1 MYARI
6 RQKLAITN
14 GSQTVTTTSL
24 GNNALSLLIKDI
36 GRLIT
41 GLVTSVNNLNSEI
54 WDIPNSEVIS
64 SIGAGWS
71 EYQTNFLTTSTNLT
85 ITTTLNDT
93 NIIYLR
99 APAAMTSS
107 TGGTVYKYSGLGIHN
122 NSLTYA
128 IIWNTCIPW
137 GITDH
142 TGNTTANY
150 FLKES
155 STNPTSTANG
165 RNSFQTNILTEYVIY
180 ATPRCLFVSSR
191 LIGSSATQAQ
201 KVYMQL
207 EYPETALSKI
217 YNLPNQVFWE
227 VSNGAGST
235 TTGTGASFNT
245 GAYNTVGGAVP
256 RVEGDLFNAS
266 AGNQNIGIVY
276 TPYANAPTG
285 GLNSIW
291 STAAGT
297 ADTSTLKPATY
308 GSMSNTV
315 NSSGT
320 LITVPAMPL
329 IHYPSWDSVYDL
341 STLTG
346 VYATRSGLGAT
357 GDTLTV
363 NGQNYAYVNATN
375 MGYLIPRQ

>member
-14 GSQTVTTTSL
+14 SGQTVTTTSL
-24 GNNALSLLIKDI
+24 GNVALSLLMKDI

-41 GLVTSVNNLNSEI
+41 GLATSVNDLNSEI
-54 WDIPNSEVIS
+54 WDLPNSEVIS

-71 EYQTNFLTTSTNLT
+71 EYQTNFLTTSTNLAL
-85 ITTTLNDT
+85 TTSVNNT

-99 APAAMTSS
+99 APAAMTSLA
-107 TGGTVYKYSGLGIHN
+107 GDTVYKYSGLGIYN
-122 NSLTYA
+122 NNGSYA
-128 IIWNTCIPW
+128 YLWNTCIPW

-142 TGNTTANY
+142 TGNPTANY
-150 FLKES
+150 FFKES
-155 STNPTSTANG
+155 STSSNTTGNG

-180 ATPRCLFVSSR
+180 ATPRCLFISSR

-207 EYPETALSKI
+207 EYPETAVSLAH
-217 YNLPNQVFWE
+217 NLPNQVIWE
-227 VSNGAGST
+227 VSNGVAST
-235 TTGTGASFNT
+235 TTGTGATFNI
-245 GAYNTVGGAVP
+245 GAYNVVGGAVP
-256 RVEGDLFNAS
+256 SGTGDLFGSS
-266 AGNQNIGIVY
+266 AANQNIGIVY
-276 TPYANAPTG
+276 TPYTIAPTG

-291 STAAGT
+291 STATGT

-315 NSSGT
+315 DSAGN

-329 IHYPSWDSVYDL
+329 IHYPSWDSVYDM
-341 STLTG
+341 SSLTG
-346 VYATRSGLGAT
+346 VYATRSGLGTT

-375 MGYLIPRQ
+375 MSYLVPRQ